1 MSMRTVRSVRMA
13 EEAGSGVSA
22 VYHEQKYRVNDAK
35 AEPLRQ
41 VGG

>member
-1 MSMRTVRSVRMA
+1 MRTVISVGMVG
-13 EEAGSGVSA
+13 EAGSGVSA